1 MQRQQTFRTL
11 AGIALFG
18 VSSMT
23 ALSIM
28 IFGERYPAVQA
39 ATTHVTV
46 ALIGVA
52 FAAASLSGSWLAWRL
67 RLAKVLGGWA
77 SMAVQLIT
85 TLMFLS
91 VPIFGLPI
99 AEDWGTWT
107 LCVWALLGSHAW
119 VFMSINTMPSAPFG
133 NA

>member
-1 MQRQQTFRTL
+1 ML

-18 VSSMT
+18 VFSIT
-23 ALSIM
+23 ALWIM

-39 ATTHVTV
+39 ATTRVTV
-46 ALIGVA
+46 ALTGIA
-52 FAAASLSGSWLAWRL
+52 FAAASLGGSWLAWRL
-67 RLAKVLGGWA
+67 RLPKVLGGWA

-85 TLMFLS
+85 TLMWFV

-107 LCVWALLGSHAW
+107 LCVWALLGSYAW
-119 VFMSINTMPSAPFG
+119 VFMILNTMPSAPFG